1 MFTLQATNKD
11 VITVQTTK
19 GMCIFFV
26 TLFCCFCL
34 LVTLL
39 VAVLSVLCFMYY
51 TGYPHSQQQSGLQD
65 DALSL
70 MRHRNATELQDK
82 DKYNTFSAAAKM
94 SKTKK
99 TNTAVK
105 SGKANKTDK
114 VKPDKSPLPITFIL
128 SNFTK
133 KMKNREKWYSNP
145 FITYEGYQTC
155 LRIDAGGHGDG
166 RGTHISVF
174 LKVMKD
180 SNDSLHF
187 LRNGYFVIELISQAM
202 IAPHKLRIVVPYNAS
217 CRTSGNK
224 VTKGTGTTY
233 WLGFTDF
240 VSIES
245 ARTYYLRDD
254 KLHFRVT
261 YSEYF
266 WYIDAVL
273 LHVPDI
279 PVIVLSAV
287 VSSVMIYWVLMSV
300 EYAAFCTGGSS
311 ALLPSCNDFTVGKI
325 KQFVLTKQDVL
336 LHTWY
341 VTVYSTTWEFIKYA
355 LTIVME
361 VVSIAAGEL
370 IYWDM
375 PTASDNVVPTLMI
388 VRRVTI
394 VIVFSMV
401 VNQYVMSQG
410 GRITIVHPLWL
421 IKAYSYAV
429 ADY

>member
-1 MFTLQATNKD
+1 MYGIFLIDERSIFTVQATNNG
-11 VITVQTTK
+11 ITVQATK
-19 GMCIFFV
+19 GICIFIA
-26 TLFCCFCL
+26 TLFCCFGL
-34 LVTLL
+34 LVILL
-39 VAVLSVLCFMYY
+39 VAVLSVLGCMYY
-51 TGYPHSQQQSGLQD
+51 TGYPHTPCSQQFLGLQN

-70 MRHRNATELQDK
+70 MTCQNITELQDQFK
-82 DKYNTFSAAAKM
+82 VSRL
-94 SKTKK
+94 KK
-99 TNTAVK
+99 AGTGVK
-105 SGKANKTDK
+105 FGK
-114 VKPDKSPLPITFIL
+114 VKLQKALFSVNFIVPY
-128 SNFTK
+128 FTE
-133 KMKNREKWYSNP
+133 KMKNREKWYNST
-145 FITYEGYQTC
+145 FIAYEECQIR

-166 RGTHISVF
+166 RGTHISIF

-180 SNDSLHF
+180 SNDNLYF

-217 CRTSGNK
+217 CRTCGNK
-224 VTKGTGTTY
+224 VTKGIGTTY

-245 ARTYYLRDD
+245 ARAYYLRDD

-273 LHVPDI
+273 LYVPDI
-279 PVIVLSAV
+279 PVFVLSAV

-311 ALLPSCNDFTVGKI
+311 ALLPSCSDFTVGKI
-325 KQFVLTKQDVL
+325 KQFLLTKQHVL

-355 LTIVME
+355 LTIMME

-410 GRITIVHPLWL
+410 GRIIIVHPLWL

-429 ADY
+429 AE